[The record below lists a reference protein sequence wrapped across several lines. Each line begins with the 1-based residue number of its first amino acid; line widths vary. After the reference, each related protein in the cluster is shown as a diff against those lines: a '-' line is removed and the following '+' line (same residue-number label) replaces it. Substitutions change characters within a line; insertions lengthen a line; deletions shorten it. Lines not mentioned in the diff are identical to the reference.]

1 MPLTPAV
8 SGLPTMD
15 DGSLE
20 RFVDFVLP
28 LKPVPSILKRSGF
41 AIGELPVV

>member
-1 MPLTPAV
+1 M
-8 SGLPTMD
+8 GD
-15 DGSLE
+15 CSLE
-20 RFVDFVLP
+20 WLVDLLLP